1 MFVFY
6 GLAVRAAALGGPR
19 HATYA
24 LLAAAELPALLAN
37 TLLLDRAGRR
47 PLLTAAFLLTAVS
60 LVAIPCLPGQYR
72 PRRPQ
77 PARSAASPR
86 GLACRDVDS
95 IDSVM
100 GDLKTESLGL
110 EKCCTKIYNTNVTG
124 GNESNHEIVHEYVD
138 KDRQCYGTNWRRA
151 P

>member
-1 MFVFY
+1 MHAALTGPLRRYGALRRRLLVCFVWWVSAVFVFY

-77 PARSAASPR
+77 PPRSRLSR
-86 GLACRDVDS
+86 CRFDRL
-95 IDSVM
+95 
-100 GDLKTESLGL
+100 GYGRLK
-110 EKCCTKIYNTNVTG
+110 N
-124 GNESNHEIVHEYVD
+124 
-138 KDRQCYGTNWRRA
+138 
-151 P
+151 